1 MKALYYENVVI
12 GGGIAGMS
20 CALALK
26 EAGRDVAL
34 VTDELGGR
42 VCYSKEYDNNFGA
55 VFFMENYEHSKKILT
70 DKGPLS
76 LGLGSLHLFTSP
88 TKHFKG
94 NSPTMIAALPQ
105 FAKFSK
111 FMKGTFMPEYAAYK
125 KDCETMAV
133 ADAMV
138 AHPEIAKYYHMKASE
153 LIAELGIDKICDNF
167 INKFA
172 YACTGS
178 RIADLNALDFLNV
191 AQGVVVPIHDFSF
204 DGEAFSERLDGEVII
219 DTVVEVRKDKA
230 GWEAITEGGLSLQCD
245 NLVVATP
252 ARITKQLLET
262 GEVRKPA
269 KLVSYLCSGTPRP
282 LYAKT
287 PANYF
292 SDAFDIIA
300 LATRA
305 DKLINVYA
313 REEIDLCDYID
324 NCKVVDKRVWP
335 DALYVYGEEVLPQD
349 WGESL
354 YIAGDHN
361 GLGLEP
367 AAISGIYAANRIL
380 GNC

>member
-20 CALALK
+20 CALKLK
-26 EAGRDVAL
+26 EAGRDVAI

-55 VFFMENYEHSKKILT
+55 VFFMENYEHARKVLT

-76 LGLGSLHLFTSP
+76 LGIGSLHLFTSP
-88 TKHFKG
+88 TRHFKG

-111 FMKGTFMPEYAAYK
+111 FMKTKFIPEYSAYK
-125 KDCETMAV
+125 KDCETMPV
-133 ADAMV
+133 DEAMK
-138 AHPEIAKYYHMKASE
+138 AHPDIAKYYHMKASD

-167 INKFA
+167 VNKFA

-178 RIADLNALDFLNV
+178 RIVDLNALDFLNV
-191 AQGVVVPIHDFSF
+191 AQGVVIPIHDFSF
-204 DGEAFSERLDGEVII
+204 DGDVFAEKIDGQVII
-219 DTVVEVRKDKA
+219 DTVVEVKRNAA
-230 GWEAITEGGLSLQCD
+230 GWEAITEGGLSIQCD
-245 NLVVATP
+245 NLIVATP
-252 ARITKQLLET
+252 ARVTQKLLET
-262 GEVRKPA
+262 GEARKPA
-269 KLVSYLCSGTPRP
+269 MLVSYLCSGKPKA

-292 SDAFDIIA
+292 SDEFDIIA
-300 LATRA
+300 LATRS
-305 DKLINVYA
+305 DGLINVYT
-313 REEIDLCDYID
+313 RKEIDLSDYID
-324 NCKVVDKRVWP
+324 NCKVEGKRVWP
-335 DALYVYGEEVLPQD
+335 DALYVYGEVLLPQD
-349 WGESL
+349 WDENL

-380 GNC
+380 GVC

>member
-1 MKALYYENVVI
+1 MKALYYENLVV

-20 CALALK
+20 CANALK
-26 EAGRDVAL
+26 EAGRDVAI

-42 VCYSKEYDNNFGA
+42 VCYSKEHDNNFGA
-55 VFFMENYEHSKKILT
+55 VFFMENYTHSKKILT

-76 LGLGSLHLFTSP
+76 LGLGALHLFTSP

-105 FAKFSK
+105 FAKFAK
-111 FMKGTFMPEYAAYK
+111 YMKGTFIPKYNAYK
-125 KDCETMAV
+125 KDCETMPV
-133 ADAMV
+133 ERAMQK
-138 AHPEIAKYYHMKASE
+138 H
-153 LIAELGIDKICDNF
+153 LDIAELYRTKATDVINKLGIGKICDNF
-167 INKFA
+167 VNKFA

-178 RIADLNALDFLNV
+178 RITDLNALDFLNV
-191 AQGVVVPIHDFSF
+191 AQGVVIPIHDFSF
-204 DGEAFSERLDGEVII
+204 DGSAFTAKLDGQVHLG
-219 DTVVEVRKDKA
+219 TVVEIRQDKA

-252 ARITKQLLET
+252 ARVTKRLLGT

-269 KLVSYLCSGTPRP
+269 QLVSYLCSGTPRA

-292 SDAFDIIA
+292 SDEFDIIA
-300 LATRA
+300 LATRD

-313 REEIDLCDYID
+313 RKEIDLGAYID
-324 NCKVVDKRVWP
+324 NCEVVDKRVWP
-335 DALYVYGEEVLPQD
+335 DALYVYGDIILPQD
-349 WGESL
+349 WKENL

-380 GNC
+380 GVC